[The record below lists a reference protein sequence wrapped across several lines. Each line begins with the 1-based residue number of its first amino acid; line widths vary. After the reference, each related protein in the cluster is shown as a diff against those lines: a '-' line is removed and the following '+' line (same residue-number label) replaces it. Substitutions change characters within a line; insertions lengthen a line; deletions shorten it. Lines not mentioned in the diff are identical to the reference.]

1 MAAPRRDPSVH
12 DRTQCDS
19 ARSQIVRG
27 VAYTTAEKELLAQ
40 IFPTA
45 TKEELLAAFPG
56 RTVAG
61 LEAEARVL
69 RIRRDAAT
77 SRAKR
82 QASNRAAA
90 LRVLGIDPPQSEPSI
105 VRSALANLPALQAAW
120 MGRAA

>member
-1 MAAPRRDPSVH
+1 M
-12 DRTQCDS
+12 
-19 ARSQIVRG
+19 RG

-45 TKEELLAAFPG
+45 TKEALLAAFPG

-105 VRSALANLPALQAAW
+105 VHSALANLPPLQAAW
-120 MGRAA
+120 MGRSL